1 MQVCCACS
9 LCHLRSGTA
18 HKTMYAA
25 YGTYH
30 TGDTLSSSANT
41 FQGVGDSSGTCS
53 THHVAPAILDLSPI
67 HILSTHCVLQNA
79 GIACGPYSLTLSDG
93 QQLTVDLA
101 FACMGSIP
109 QCPTGL
115 PVSSHGVLVLPTLQV
130 CPDCLMLA
138 CNILLASAKVSAA
151 DRVPCILSEGHRP
164 ACMAVSNKGRD
175 GEMNQS

>member
-1 MQVCCACS
+1 MLPTVPTTLVI
-9 LCHLRSGTA
+9 LCLLQLTPFKVWGTVAVLAA
-18 HKTMYAA
+18 HTMWRLPSF
-25 YGTYH
+25 T
-30 TGDTLSSSANT
+30 SPP
-41 FQGVGDSSGTCS
+41 S
-53 THHVAPAILDLSPI
+53 TS
-67 HILSTHCVLQNA
+67 STHCVLQNA

-101 FACMGSIP
+101 FACLGSIP

-138 CNILLASAKVSAA
+138 CNILLASAKLPAA